1 MAKDP
6 LLPFRASVSSITG
19 PARTLE
25 LISDE
30 RSSAEDEGK
39 ILDQLELMAGR
50 KLKKSEKD
58 AVRANVQRFIREGA
72 IDIDKDGRLWKVP
85 EYYREVLSLAPR
97 GWPMSVADLWRKEF
111 KERPDT
117 RHPEEILKVAV
128 TEKYGLD
135 QGKVRTALNFYTRLG
150 LVERTGTGS
159 GARYQR
165 LDAPLEENPKMSAAR
180 LIARCQRLWTAY
192 YNRPT
197 KARLLAFGRH
207 LERMKDSRSVK
218 VKAER
223 TKGLRAYN
231 AEFKAQGWQKPK
243 ANPLFGNKYK
253 GHKLE
258 VVGHPTQMGVYV
270 ARWHHPDGVRETLI
284 ESTSPDKAR
293 KKAKAWVREGAQS
306 TLAGQTAATMGAG
319 TWREWAAA
327 GASALRPTGEKI
339 DPSERAVESDW
350 KETQRGLLRGKK
362 RRTAKA
368 KNPRRNQERRP
379 PRRVSRRRAAP
390 RLAEIEVEGTRYD
403 PGTGVVVV
411 METKPWT
418 ANQVANWS
426 LQYLELGHQDAANEI
441 IRQYVT
447 LASGLESDARKKAM
461 VRQGFSETASGW
473 ASQNPCGCSAPSGRR
488 RRNPVE
494 TAGYY
499 QDEVTAADEAGWL
512 VTLVPGRPPV
522 DAAGQVTYP
531 VEVVPDES
539 TPEGQKELQRTI
551 ISVQL
556 TDPNDPDL
564 RWRIRSRYKTK
575 HWQGAPD
582 EHWWVQTS
590 EKGKGQI
597 LYNKYF
603 RTLQEAINELRRSNG
618 LLIRAVNFR

>member
-1 MAKDP
+1 
-6 LLPFRASVSSITG
+6 
-19 PARTLE
+19 
-25 LISDE
+25 
-30 RSSAEDEGK
+30 
-39 ILDQLELMAGR
+39 
-50 KLKKSEKD
+50 
-58 AVRANVQRFIREGA
+58 
-72 IDIDKDGRLWKVP
+72 
-85 EYYREVLSLAPR
+85 
-97 GWPMSVADLWRKEF
+97 
-111 KERPDT
+111 
-117 RHPEEILKVAV
+117 
-128 TEKYGLD
+128 
-135 QGKVRTALNFYTRLG
+135 
-150 LVERTGTGS
+150 
-159 GARYQR
+159 
-165 LDAPLEENPKMSAAR
+165 
-180 LIARCQRLWTAY
+180 
-192 YNRPT
+192 
-197 KARLLAFGRH
+197 
-207 LERMKDSRSVK
+207 
-218 VKAER
+218 
-223 TKGLRAYN
+223 
-231 AEFKAQGWQKPK
+231 
-243 ANPLFGNKYK
+243 
-253 GHKLE
+253 
-258 VVGHPTQMGVYV
+258 
-270 ARWHHPDGVRETLI
+270 
-284 ESTSPDKAR
+284 
-293 KKAKAWVREGAQS
+293 
-306 TLAGQTAATMGAG
+306 
-319 TWREWAAA
+319 
-327 GASALRPTGEKI
+327 
-339 DPSERAVESDW
+339 
-350 KETQRGLLRGKK
+350 
-362 RRTAKA
+362 
-368 KNPRRNQERRP
+368 
-379 PRRVSRRRAAP
+379 
-390 RLAEIEVEGTRYD
+390 
-403 PGTGVVVV
+403 